1 MTRRSLLFVVAALL
15 VLGACAPP
23 PLEAPAPRDAGAAAS
38 LPERAQDRPAP
49 RGQLTVAYPDE
60 PSTLVG
66 PTGRDLARD
75 DLAALWGLPLLRLD
89 DSGQLRPGLVGD
101 WEVLGDGPD
110 GWQVRL
116 EVAAGAWETGAPVRA
131 EDVVAT
137 LTAAQQADPARFGA
151 VTGAVVEGDDVVV
164 TFDRPYASWAD
175 LLVEV
180 GPVRPADALGGD
192 DPVAG
197 GWFRVAGREAGRS
210 LRFEAH
216 PDGPLGAPGVEAV
229 EVLFTPSF
237 ETALGLLED
246 GDVDAL
252 VGYLPLNG
260 VSRSTAIEGVE
271 ADAPFGGTTVALQFR
286 TDGALGALDQ
296 ADRRRGVLET
306 VDVSELVE
314 GLLGPTGVATRSPWP
329 GAELDAPAAGEVRE
343 GQSLTLL
350 FPRGSE
356 LLGFTARALQRDL
369 VSRGM
374 TVDLISE
381 PAPRFAEVVDQ
392 ERDVAL
398 VADRTPPRPSLG
410 RWVDDAEVAR
420 AAGAAPVEA
429 PDARAGLDAVGERAR
444 YGPLY
449 RPGVLHAWRG
459 VQGLRPSSWVGAGF
473 WNAGDWRVAEDG

>member
-1 MTRRSLLFVVAALL
+1 M
-15 VLGACAPP
+15 
-23 PLEAPAPRDAGAAAS
+23 
-38 LPERAQDRPAP
+38 
-49 RGQLTVAYPDE
+49 
-60 PSTLVG
+60 
-66 PTGRDLARD
+66 
-75 DLAALWGLPLLRLD
+75 GLPLLRLD
-89 DSGQLRPGLVGD
+89 EAGQARPGLVRD
-101 WEVLGDGPD
+101 WEVLGSGAD

-116 EVAAGAWETGAPVRA
+116 ELATGEWEHGAPVRP

-137 LTAAQQADPARFGA
+137 LDHVRVTDAARFGVVA
-151 VTGAVVEGDDVVV
+151 GAVAEGDAVVV

-180 GPVRPADALGGD
+180 GSVRPADVADGET
-192 DPVAG
+192 PVAG
-197 GWFRVAGREAGRS
+197 GWFRVADWEAGRS

-216 PDGPLGAPGVEAV
+216 TEGPLGPPGVESV

-246 GDVDAL
+246 GRVDVL

-260 VSRSTAIEGVE
+260 EPRATDVEGVE
-271 ADAPFGGTTVALQFR
+271 ADAPTGGTTVGLQFR
-286 TDGALGALDQ
+286 VDGALGALDR

-314 GLLGPTGVATRSPWP
+314 GLLGATGEETRSPWP
-329 GAELDAPAAGEVRE
+329 GVDVDAAPTGEVRE
-343 GQSLTLL
+343 GQSFTLL

-356 LLGFTARALQRDL
+356 LLGFTSRALQRDL

-374 TVDLISE
+374 TVDLVSE
-381 PAPRFAEVVDQ
+381 PAPRFAEVVDR

-398 VADRTPPRPSLG
+398 VVHRTPPRPALG
-410 RWVDDAEVAR
+410 RWVDDVEVAR
-420 AAGAAPVEA
+420 AAGAATIGTPE
-429 PDARAGLDAVGERAR
+429 ARAGLQAVGERAR

-459 VQGLRPSSWVGAGF
+459 VEGLRPSSWVGAGF
-473 WNAGDWRVAEDG
+473 WNAGDWQVSDE